1 MIKAAKRAI
10 SAILQDADVTDEE
23 LQTCFTGVE
32 SLLNS
37 RPLTTISDDPN
48 DEPVLTPN
56 HFIIGQMGGDIVP
69 DSVDMTEFNPRQRW
83 RRIQELIR
91 RVWQRWL
98 REYLP
103 YIGSRHKWFSK
114 EKNLKEDD
122 VVIVIDPDARRRD
135 WKVGRIVR
143 TYPGADGLVRV
154 VDVKVGDKILKRPI
168 TKLSP
173 LEMQD

>member
-1 MIKAAKRAI
+1 
-10 SAILQDADVTDEE
+10 
-23 LQTCFTGVE
+23 
-32 SLLNS
+32 
-37 RPLTTISDDPN
+37 
-48 DEPVLTPN
+48 
-56 HFIIGQMGGDIVP
+56 MGGDIVP
-69 DSVDMTEFNPRQRW
+69 DSVDTTEFNPRQRW

-98 REYLP
+98 KEYLP
-103 YIGSRHKWFSK
+103 YIGSQHKWFSK

-122 VVIVIDPDARRRD
+122 VVIVIDPDARRGD
-135 WKVGRIVR
+135 WKVGRILR

-173 LEMQD
+173 LEMQE

>member
-1 MIKAAKRAI
+1 
-10 SAILQDADVTDEE
+10 
-23 LQTCFTGVE
+23 
-32 SLLNS
+32 
-37 RPLTTISDDPN
+37 
-48 DEPVLTPN
+48 
-56 HFIIGQMGGDIVP
+56 MGGDIVP

-114 EKNLKEDD
+114 EKNLKEED

-154 VDVKVGDKILKRPI
+154 VHVKFGDKILKRPI

-173 LEMQD
+173 LEIQN

>member
-1 MIKAAKRAI
+1 MKSCKP
-10 SAILQDADVTDEE
+10 
-23 LQTCFTGVE
+23 
-32 SLLNS
+32 

-69 DSVDMTEFNPRQRW
+69 DSVDTTEFNPRQRW

-98 REYLP
+98 KEYLP

-122 VVIVIDPDARRRD
+122 VVIVIDPDARR
-135 WKVGRIVR
+135 
-143 TYPGADGLVRV
+143 
-154 VDVKVGDKILKRPI
+154 
-168 TKLSP
+168 
-173 LEMQD
+173 